1 MFRRIRAYFNKKG
14 ALDSVSAQ
22 KIAFL
27 EKVIG
32 SRIRKPLFFLKA
44 LRHRSSLIEKKLDPT
59 ESYEQFEFLGD
70 AVLDLV
76 VSDIIFERYPT
87 EDEGFMTQ
95 LRAKLVNGKTLAGLA
110 RKLELASVIEVG
122 KRVRDQGI
130 EHSEGVLA
138 DTFEALVGALYTEKG
153 YASTYTFVS
162 KIYERY
168 TDLDELI
175 LSEDNYKSRLL
186 ELAQAKKQSIPVYE
200 ILSETGPPH
209 QKKFEVI
216 VRVGGEVKGSGSGK
230 SKKKAEQKAAKTA
243 LEKLNSP

>member
-1 MFRRIRAYFNKKG
+1 MLRRIRAYLTNRR
-14 ALDSVSAQ
+14 ALDSISAQ

-32 SRIRKPLFFLKA
+32 TRIRKPFIFLKA
-44 LRHRSSLIEKKLDPT
+44 LRHRSSLIEKNLDPT

-95 LRAKLVNGKTLAGLA
+95 LRAKLVNGATLAELA

-122 KRVRDQGI
+122 SRVRDQGI

-138 DTFEALVGALYTEKG
+138 DIFEALVGAIYTEKG
-153 YASTYTFVS
+153 YATTYSFVS

-175 LSEDNYKSRLL
+175 SSEDNYKSRLL
-186 ELAQAKKQSIPVYE
+186 ELAQARKQSIPIYE

-209 QKKFEVI
+209 QKKFEVS
-216 VRVGGEVKGSGSGK
+216 VNVGGEVKGRGTGK
-230 SKKKAEQKAAKTA
+230 SKKKAEQKAAKAA
-243 LEKLNSP
+243 LENMKVT